1 MGNKPSYALKTQYI
15 PINSDPNK
23 NSINSDPN
31 KKSIVLFIS
40 PDPKKNLLKI

>member
-23 NSINSDPN
+23 KHS
-31 KKSIVLFIS
+31 VLFIS